1 MSSVLPP
8 SPAPGGERL
17 LEAFRA
23 ASAALS
29 AAAAAIDAINV
40 YPVPDGDTGSNMA
53 ATLRE
58 AVAAAGSLPAAA
70 SASEVARVVARGALY
85 GARGNSGVILSQALR
100 GLADGL
106 DGAAAVDARAL
117 ANALATAAAAAYR
130 AVSQPVEGTML
141 TVLRAAAESAAGLAA
156 NGGLSVEDT
165 LAAAAAGAER
175 AEAATMDQLPVL
187 REAGVP
193 DSGGEGICVI
203 LAGMLASLRG
213 EAAPAPV
220 LAAPGRPLAAMGDAH
235 GGDFGFCVEAVI
247 EAARLPLDLDAVRA
261 AAGAGTNRS
270 VVVVGDEAAAHV
282 HLHTDDAPGALAA
295 LGALGTIVRR
305 KVDDMSA
312 QHVRFRAE
320 GSGATAP
327 LALLALSRGEGFDAI
342 FESMGAH
349 VADLGEVVKPPAG
362 EIAAAADATGAAE
375 VLVLPNHKNVRLA
388 AEQAASLAACRL
400 TVVPSASLVEGL
412 AAALAFDATRPAAAN
427 ADAMA
432 EAMAAVAT
440 VEVTIAGAS
449 RTAGGVA
456 VTAGQAIALV
466 GGELVAASGSIEE
479 AVLAGLRTAGAN
491 DGGLVTVYPGRE
503 FAGDAEAL
511 CAHVAEAFP
520 LAEVECMAGGQPLY
534 PLIASLER

>member
-1 MSSVLPP
+1 M
-8 SPAPGGERL
+8 
-17 LEAFRA
+17 
-23 ASAALS
+23 ALS

-58 AVAAAGSLPAAA
+58 AVAAAGSLPAGAT
-70 SASEVARVVARGALY
+70 ASEVARAVARGALY

-106 DGAAAVDARAL
+106 EGAAETGSRAL
-117 ANALATAAAAAYR
+117 ATALATAAAAAYR

-141 TVLRAAAESAAGLAA
+141 TVLRAAAEAAAAALAA
-156 NGGLSVEDT
+156 DEGLTPEDI
-165 LAAAAAGAER
+165 LAAAAAGADR
-175 AEAATMDQLPVL
+175 AEAATMDQLPAL

-193 DSGGEGICVI
+193 DSGGEGICII
-203 LAGMLASLRG
+203 LAGVLASLRG

-220 LAAPGRPLAAMGDAH
+220 LAAPGRPLAAIGDAH
-235 GGDFGFCVEAVI
+235 GGNFGFCVEAVI
-247 EAARLPLDLDAVRA
+247 EADGRPLDLDAVRA

-270 VVVVGDEAAAHV
+270 VVVVGDDAAAHV

-295 LGALGTIVRR
+295 LAALGTIVRR

-312 QHVRFRAE
+312 QHVRFRAK
-320 GSGATAP
+320 GAGATAP
-327 LALLALSRGEGFDAI
+327 LALLALSRGAGFDAI

-362 EIAAAADATGAAE
+362 DIAAAADATGAPE

-388 AEQAASLAACRL
+388 AGQAASLASCRL

-427 ADAMA
+427 VDAMA

-456 VTAGQAIALV
+456 VTAGQAIALFD
-466 GGELVAASGSIEE
+466 GELVAASESIEA
-479 AVLAGLRTAGAN
+479 AVLAGLRMAGASE
-491 DGGLVTVYPGRE
+491 GGLVTLYPGRE
-503 FAGDAEAL
+503 FAGDPDTLRAR
-511 CAHVAEAFP
+511 VAGVFP
-520 LAEVECMAGGQPLY
+520 LAEVECMPGGQPLY

>member
-1 MSSVLPP
+1 VPTP
-8 SPAPGGERL
+8 PAPGGERL

-23 ASAALS
+23 ASMALS

-58 AVAAAGSLPAAA
+58 AVAAASSLPEGTTAG
-70 SASEVARVVARGALY
+70 EVARVVARGALY

-106 DGAAAVDARAL
+106 ARVNEVDGPAL
-117 ANALATAAAAAYR
+117 ATALATAASSAYR
-130 AVSQPVEGTML
+130 AVAKPVEGTML
-141 TVLRAAAESAAGLAA
+141 TVLRAASEAAAAGLAA
-156 NGGLSVEDT
+156 NDGLSLEAT
-165 LAAAAAGAER
+165 LAAATAGAER
-175 AEAATMDQLPVL
+175 AEAATIDQLAAL

-213 EAAPAPV
+213 EAPPAPL
-220 LAAPGRPLAAMGDAH
+220 LAAPARPLAAIGDAH
-235 GGDFGFCVEAVI
+235 GADFGFCVETVI
-247 EAARLPLDLDAVRA
+247 EAGGRPLDLDAIRA
-261 AAGAGTNRS
+261 AAGGGTNRS
-270 VVVVGDEAAAHV
+270 VVVVGDDAAAHV
-282 HLHTDDAPGALAA
+282 HLHTDDAAAALAA
-295 LGALGTIVRR
+295 LGALGVVVKR

-312 QHVRFRAE
+312 QHVRFRAQ

-327 LALLALSRGEGFDAI
+327 RALLALSRGAGFDAI

-362 EIAAAADATGAAE
+362 EIAAAAEATGAPE

-388 AEQAASLAACRL
+388 AEQAASLAACKL
-400 TVVPSASLVEGL
+400 TVVPSASLVEGV

-427 ADAMA
+427 AEAMA
-432 EAMAAVAT
+432 EAMAGVAT
-440 VEVTIAGAS
+440 VEVTVAGAS

-466 GGELVAASGSIEE
+466 GGQLVAASASIEE
-479 AVLAGLRTAGAN
+479 ALLAGLRTAGAG
-491 DGGLVTVYPGRE
+491 DGGLVTLYPGRE
-503 FAGDAEAL
+503 FGGDAEAL
-511 CAHVAEAFP
+511 RTRVAEAFP
-520 LAEVECMAGGQPLY
+520 LAEVECLSGGQPLY